1 MSQWVHEQQT
11 LVIVTETLDDLPAQW
26 LAQQVEM
33 IRCPTDDPHFPELLA
48 QAQGLIVRTYTLVNQ
63 VLLAKAPRLKV
74 VGRGGVG
81 LDNIDVPACRS
92 RGIEVVYTPDAN
104 TQAVVEYVLGLMLD
118 VYRPR
123 PVMATRID
131 ATQFHQVRKIEV
143 GKQIDE
149 LTLGVVGF
157 GRIGKRLGR
166 AAAALGMKVLVT
178 DLLPEATLRDQV
190 TQMPGGMYSYDF
202 VPASK
207 LYAEADII
215 TIHVDGR
222 AENRHMINK
231 EVLAQLKPT
240 CLFINAARGFL
251 IDNHALATWAKAHS
265 QARVLLDV
273 HEPEPPPADYPFY
286 DLPNVRLYAHLASRT
301 HTATQNMSWVVRDV
315 VAVLQG
321 LRPVNPAPKEMDK

>member
-1 MSQWVHEQQT
+1 MSSKP
-11 LVIVTETLDDLPAQW
+11 LAIVTETLDDLPAQW

-33 IRCPTDDPHFPELLA
+33 IRCPLNDPRFDELLA
-48 QAQGLIVRTYTLVNQ
+48 QAQGLVVRTYTLVNES
-63 VLLAKAPRLKV
+63 LLAKAPRLKV

-118 VYRPR
+118 ELRPR
-123 PVMATRID
+123 PLMKPRITE
-131 ATQFHQVRKIEV
+131 AEFHQQRKVQV
-143 GKQIDE
+143 GRQLDE
-149 LTLGVVGF
+149 LTLGIVGF

-166 AAAALGMKVLVT
+166 VAAALGMKVLVN

-190 TQMPGGMYSYDF
+190 TQMSGGMYSYEF

-231 EVLAQLKPT
+231 EVLALLKPT

-251 IDNHALATWAKAHS
+251 IDNLALASWAKAHP

-273 HEPEPPPADYPFY
+273 HEPEPPAMDYPLY
-286 DLPNVRLYAHLASRT
+286 DLPNVSLYAHLASRT